1 MTAAVANLPAV
12 AVPARLPMPAG
23 AAPRGITPAQWRVLV
38 DVIFP
43 SAKNP
48 ESILLA
54 VDYCRS
60 RGLDVMK
67 RMIHIVP
74 VWNSALKREVE
85 TIWPGINE
93 IQTTAA
99 RTNAWA
105 GMDSAKLGP
114 MIRRVFK
121 GSRKIDGNWKPVA
134 VEVHLP
140 EWAEVTVYRLVSGH
154 RCAFTER
161 VYWLEAYSTS
171 GGRDSELPTDMWVK
185 RPIGQLQ
192 KVTKAAALRAAFPEE
207 GELCAEEMEGKV
219 VEAGGVVIEHEAD
232 PELPPPPP
240 ATFAV
245 TVPYGGDP
253 VLYPRNRGGAKEALA
268 EISKMFADKYYDVV
282 RLNNEILDTIA
293 TRFPDLAE
301 EISELRADA
310 ALKLAPPPDEPDPNA
325 EPDEFVHEFL
335 GDDDTFPGDMPSKA
349 EG

>member
-134 VEVHLP
+134 VEVHFP
-140 EWAEVTVYRLVSGH
+140 EWAEVTVYRLVNGH

-207 GELCAEEMEGKV
+207 GELTAEEMEGKV
-219 VEAGGVVIEHEAD
+219 IDAGGVVIEHD
-232 PELPPPPP
+232 PELPPPPPPPP

-253 VLYPRNRGGAKEALA
+253 VMFPRNRGGAKEALG
-268 EISKMFADKYYDVV
+268 EISKMYNDKYFDVV
-282 RLNNEILDTIA
+282 RLNNGILDQIA
-293 TRFPDLAE
+293 TKFPDLAE
-301 EISELRADA
+301 EISELRAEA
-310 ALKLAPPPDEPDPNA
+310 AMALAPPDEPSDGFA
-325 EPDEFVHEFL
+325 AEFVNHVDE
-335 GDDDTFPGDMPSKA
+335 DDVPDDRPSE